1 MLEVFDEKNHIIGT
15 YEINKTSL
23 SCFDKISILNNGYYG
38 LALDYLWKN
47 YLWVN
52 YKKTVILIT
61 L

>member
-1 MLEVFDEKNHIIGT
+1 MLEGFDEKNHIIGT

-23 SCFDKISILNNGYYG
+23 SCFDQISILNNGYYG
-38 LALDYLWKN
+38 LALDYSWKD

>member
-1 MLEVFDEKNHIIGT
+1 MLEGFDEKNHIIGT

-23 SCFDKISILNNGYYG
+23 SCFDQISILNNEYYG
-38 LALDYLWKN
+38 LALDYSWKD